1 MKKILI
7 VVDMQNDFITGSLG
21 NKDCRNAVKGCVDL
35 CRTGGFNKLFFT
47 LDTHQTNYMET
58 LEGQK
63 LPVEHCIEGTTGWGI
78 CPELYPY
85 IKDAC
90 LIEKSTFGSV
100 PNQTDNLPGSV
111 IEWAHKNLR
120 GTEDYIEPIELHFCG
135 VCTSV
140 CVLSNMTILRAYFPN
155 TKIVLH
161 RNATGDVT
169 EEMKQA
175 AFICAKAIQCE
186 VED

>member
-21 NKDCRNAVKGCVDL
+21 NEDCRNAVKGCVDL
-35 CRTGGFNKLFFT
+35 CKDETFRDIIFT
-47 LDTHQTNYMET
+47 RDTHYLNYMDT

-63 LPVEHCIEGTTGWGI
+63 LPVKHCIKGTDGWDI
-78 CPELYPY
+78 IPELKEFSQH
-85 IKDAC
+85 IRTWIVNK
-90 LIEKSTFGSV
+90 KTFGSI
-100 PNQTDNLPGSV
+100 PGTGNMSV
-111 IEWAHKNLR
+111 V
-120 GTEDYIEPIELHFCG
+120 DYIKYDLAGSDEEEMELHFCG
-135 VCTSV
+135 VCTSI
-140 CVLSNMTILRAYFPN
+140 CVLSNMTICRAAFPN
-155 TKIVLH
+155 MRIVLH